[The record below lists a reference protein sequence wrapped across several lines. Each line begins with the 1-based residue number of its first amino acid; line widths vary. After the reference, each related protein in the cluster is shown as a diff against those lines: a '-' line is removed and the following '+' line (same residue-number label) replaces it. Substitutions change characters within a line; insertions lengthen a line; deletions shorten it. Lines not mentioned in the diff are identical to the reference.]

1 LSAAIYA
8 GDEAKVRGTPARDH
22 GTRRDLQDSPSR
34 PRLPTGGLATL
45 PSTGTYTLAV
55 DPTLDAVGNLT
66 LSLTL
71 SP

>member
-1 LSAAIYA
+1 MEPSGSA
-8 GDEAKVRGTPARDH
+8 GP
-22 GTRRDLQDSPSR
+22 L
-34 PRLPTGGLATL
+34 TL
-45 PSTGTYTLAV
+45 PSTGTYTLVV